1 MLQSLIRVVL
11 ILALAAVP
19 FAVAQVGR
27 KTFHF
32 GSVDYVVDGT
42 RIVLIVGGI
51 LALFAGLLAYRKMD
65 DRQQGAVWQD
75 VTSAFRGDSSA
86 RRRMRTGG
94 LFVAFEGGE
103 GSGKSTQVERLA
115 EWLRESGTAVTTTH
129 EPGATDVGA
138 QIRRLLLHDSPA
150 LSPRAEALLF
160 AADRAHHVESVIR
173 PALEAGQVVVT
184 DRYVDSSLAYQG
196 VGRNLQI
203 DEVRKIS
210 RWATGGL
217 QADLIV
223 LLDLPAELG
232 LARVRGRGGEDKL
245 EAESISFHERVR
257 EAFRM
262 LAESDPRR
270 YLVLDASLQPD
281 VIAAKV
287 RAAVSRLIRPDCAPA
302 PPPKAVAPQ

>member
-1 MLQSLIRVVL
+1 
-11 ILALAAVP
+11 
-19 FAVAQVGR
+19 
-27 KTFHF
+27 
-32 GSVDYVVDGT
+32 
-42 RIVLIVGGI
+42 VLIVGGI

-65 DRQQGAVWQD
+65 DRQQGAVWKD
-75 VTSAFRGDSSA
+75 VTSALRGDSGA

-103 GSGKSTQVERLA
+103 GSGKSTQVELLA
-115 EWLRESGTAVTTTH
+115 EWLRGNGTAVTTTH
-129 EPGATDVGA
+129 EPGATDVGS
-138 QIRRLLLHDSPA
+138 QIRRLLLHDSTP

-232 LARVRGRGGEDKL
+232 LARARGRGGQDKL
-245 EAESISFHERVR
+245 EAESFGFHERVR

-270 YLVLDASLQPD
+270 YLVLDAAQLPD
-281 VIAAKV
+281 VIAGQV
-287 RAAVSRLIRPDCAPA
+287 RAAVSRLMGPECAAPA
-302 PPPKAVAPQ
+302 APPKVVAPQ